1 MPRTS
6 RRSEPA
12 GPHTPV
18 VNPPASVRPPSP
30 LSPARLT
37 RMEEKKEM
45 RNLNDRLAYYIESIR
60 RQEHE
65 ISSLQQHISTIEE
78 TKSSEVKTLRSAY
91 NHELEQ
97 LR

>member
-1 MPRTS
+1 
-6 RRSEPA
+6 
-12 GPHTPV
+12 
-18 VNPPASVRPPSP
+18 
-30 LSPARLT
+30 
-37 RMEEKKEM
+37 MEEKKEM